1 MCDPMVGM
9 LVSAGSAL
17 VNYQQQSDV
26 MSQQQSANDAWVA
39 YQQDAQRK
47 ELAADEAA
55 RQKAEAARQTSL
67 TDVNAGAQKAQ
78 QAAEQQRLTDFMTPQ
93 SIKSSN
99 AQGTDPNQTPGDLL
113 LSGQQYATPE
123 VQSQIAGQL
132 NQAAQD
138 ARSRIAA
145 LATMQSYGGSQ
156 FGLQPTVA
164 NAFQTSGQQIALQG
178 DIRQGNLAAYQVA
191 KNVQP
196 LHIVA
201 TPSPWGGIANALAG
215 TAGKALGGGGSTT
228 GGIFGGSTGL
238 V

>member
-17 VNYQQQSDV
+17 VNYQQQQDV
-26 MSQQQSANDAWVA
+26 MSQQQAANDAWVA
-39 YQQDAQRK
+39 YQQQAQQK
-47 ELAADEAA
+47 ENAADEAA
-55 RQKAEAARQTSL
+55 RQKAESARQTAL
-67 TDVNAGAQKAQ
+67 TDVNAGAQKQQ
-78 QAAEQQRLTDFMTPQ
+78 QATEQARLTNFITPQ
-93 SIKSSN
+93 SIKKS
-99 AQGTDPNQTPGDLL
+99 GTDPNEVPGDLL

-123 VQSQIAGQL
+123 VQQQISGQL

-156 FGLQPTVA
+156 FGLQPTV
-164 NAFQTSGQQIALQG
+164 NQAFQTSGQQIQLQG
-178 DIRQGNLAAYQVA
+178 DVRQGDLAVLQAA
-191 KNVQP
+191 RNVQP

-201 TPSPWGGIANALAG
+201 TPSPWGGIASALAG
-215 TAGKALGGGGSTT
+215 AAGKGFGGGMG
-228 GGIFGGSTGL
+228 GL

>member
-17 VNYQQQSDV
+17 INYQQQEDV
-26 MSQQQSANDAWVA
+26 MSQQQAANDAWVA

-47 ELAADEAA
+47 EAAADEAA
-55 RQKAEAARQTSL
+55 RQKAESARQTAL
-67 TDVNAGAQKAQ
+67 TDVNAGAQKQQ
-78 QAAEQQRLTDFMTPQ
+78 QATEQQRLTDFLTPQ
-93 SIKSSN
+93 SIKQPSGN
-99 AQGTDPNQTPGDLL
+99 DPNQTPGDLL

-123 VQSQIAGQL
+123 VKAQIAGQM

-145 LATMQSYGGSQ
+145 LATINSYGGSQ
-156 FGLQPTVA
+156 FGLQPTV
-164 NAFQTSGQQIALQG
+164 NQAFQTSGQQIQLQG
-178 DIRQGNLAAYQVA
+178 DVRQGDLAVLQAA
-191 KNVQP
+191 RNVQP

-201 TPSPWGGIANALAG
+201 TPSPWGGIASALAG
-215 TAGKALGGGGSTT
+215 AAGKGFGGGG
-228 GGIFGGSTGL
+228 GL

>member
-17 VNYQQQSDV
+17 INYQQQQDV
-26 MSQQQSANDAWVA
+26 MSQQQAANDAWVA
-39 YQQDAQRK
+39 YQQQAQQK

-67 TDVNAGAQKAQ
+67 TDVNAGAQQKQ
-78 QAAEQQRLTDFMTPQ
+78 QATEQQRLTDLYTPQ
-93 SIKSSN
+93 SIKK
-99 AQGTDPNQTPGDLL
+99 QGSGPDQYPGDLL

-132 NQAAQD
+132 NSAAQD

-145 LATMQSYGGSQ
+145 LATINSYGGSQ
-156 FGLQPTVA
+156 FGLQPTV
-164 NAFQTSGQQIALQG
+164 NQAFQTSGQNIALQG
-178 DIRQGNLAAYQVA
+178 DIRQGDLAVLQAA
-191 KNVQP
+191 RNVQP

-201 TPSPWGGIANALAG
+201 TPSPWGGIANALAS
-215 TAGKALGGGGSTT
+215 TAGKA
-228 GGIFGGSTGL
+228 FGGSS

>member
-17 VNYQQQSDV
+17 INYQQQSDV
-26 MSQQQSANDAWVA
+26 MSQQQAANDAWVA
-39 YQQDAQRK
+39 YQQQAQQK

-67 TDVNAGAQKAQ
+67 TDVNAGAQKQ
-78 QAAEQQRLTDFMTPQ
+78 QQQTEEARLTQLYTPQ
-93 SIKSSN
+93 SIKK
-99 AQGTDPNQTPGDLL
+99 QGNDPNQTPGDML

-123 VQSQIAGQL
+123 VRQQIAGQL

-145 LATMQSYGGSQ
+145 LATINSYGGSQ
-156 FGLQPTVA
+156 FGLQPTV
-164 NAFQTSGQQIALQG
+164 NQAFQTSGQEIALQG
-178 DIRQGNLAAYQVA
+178 DIRQGDLSVLQAAR
-191 KNVQP
+191 NVQP

-201 TPSPWGGIANALAG
+201 TPSPWGGIASALAG
-215 TAGKALGGGGSTT
+215 AAGKGFGGGG
-228 GGIFGGSTGL
+228 GFGAS